1 MIRPLLTLSLL
12 AAPLM
17 MAGCDSKLLTSAIGA
32 AAGATGSLAEKV
44 KVSGSIYAPA
54 AQVAVVA
61 AGGLNW
67 RVAARSD
74 EKGVPQAKVTFAAL
88 SAPALTLATAQTDA
102 TGKFTIEVPEN
113 TDYVVNA
120 TFEAKDGTSVTLTG
134 LAKVTSS
141 APSFQLDAAHH
152 LVAAKLVDA
161 GLKKIDA
168 SKLSSL
174 VSAMAED
181 LSAVSVV
188 PTPTSRSAAADAFD
202 ANASSDTKAA
212 ASAATK

>member
-12 AAPLM
+12 AAPLV
-17 MAGCDSKLLTSAIGA
+17 MAGCDAKLLDAAVG
-32 AAGATGSLAEKV
+32 AAGAASSLADKV

-74 EKGVPQAKVTFAAL
+74 EKGVPKAKVTFAAL
-88 SAPALTLATAQTDA
+88 GAPALPLGTGQTDS
-102 TGKFTIEVPEN
+102 TGKFTIEVPKDN
-113 TDYVVNA
+113 DYVVSA
-120 TFEAKDGTSVTLTG
+120 TFEAKDGSTVTLTG
-134 LAKVTSS
+134 LAKVTTS

-152 LVAAKLVDA
+152 LVAAKLVDG
-161 GLKKIDA
+161 GLKTIDA
-168 SKLSSL
+168 AALTSL

-188 PTPTSRSAAADAFD
+188 PTPANRSAAKAAFE

-212 ASAATK
+212 ATAAIK

>member
-12 AAPLM
+12 AAPLV
-17 MAGCDSKLLTSAIGA
+17 MAGCDSKLLDAAVGA
-32 AAGATGSLAEKV
+32 AGTASSLADKV

-74 EKGVPQAKVTFAAL
+74 EKGVPKAKVTFAAL
-88 SAPALTLATAQTDA
+88 AAPMMPLGTGQTDA
-102 TGKFTIEVPEN
+102 TGKFTIEVPKN
-113 TDYVVNA
+113 TDYVVSA
-120 TFEAKDGTSVTLTG
+120 TFEAKDGGTVTLTG
-134 LAKVTSS
+134 LCKVTGS
-141 APSFQLDAAHH
+141 APAFQLDAAHH
-152 LVAAKLVDA
+152 LVAAQLVDA
-161 GLKKIDA
+161 GLKAIDQSA
-168 SKLSSL
+168 LTSL

-188 PTPTSRSAAADAFD
+188 PTPTNRSAAKAAFE

-212 ASAATK
+212 ATAATK

>member
-12 AAPLM
+12 AAPLV
-17 MAGCDSKLLTSAIGA
+17 MAGCDSKLLTAVGQ
-32 AAGATGSLAEKV
+32 AAGAANMLGDKV

-67 RVAARSD
+67 RIAARSD

-88 SAPALTLATAQTDA
+88 GAPALPLATGQTDA

-113 TDYVVNA
+113 TDCVVSA
-120 TFEAKDGTSVTLTG
+120 TFEAKDGSTVTLTG
-134 LAKVTSS
+134 LAKVTTS

-152 LVAAKLVDA
+152 LVAAKLVEG
-161 GLKKIDA
+161 GLKAIDA
-168 SKLSSL
+168 AKLSSL

-188 PTPTSRSAAADAFD
+188 PTPANRSAAKAAFE
-202 ANASSDTKAA
+202 ANASADTKAA
-212 ASAATK
+212 ATAALK